1 MGFDLYALKRPRL
14 NGVKKYTKNGSY
26 TVAYSKLRRERDL
39 YYQNNGV
46 GWRNILKELIP
57 LVEKDLSSSKIAEW
71 NTISGLYYNDGIKY
85 DRAIANLMAERL
97 EANLKPQKDW
107 KKFVKE
113 NPFLANRE
121 ELKRFIK
128 FAKNSGGFQVN

>member
-1 MGFDLYALKRPRL
+1 MGFDLNALKKPRL

-46 GWRNILKELIP
+46 SWRNILEELVP

-97 EANLKPQKDW
+97 EVI
-107 KKFVKE
+107 VK

>member
-1 MGFDLYALKRPRL
+1 MGFDLHALKRPRL

-46 GWRNILKELIP
+46 GWRNILEKLVP
-57 LVEKDLSSSKIAEW
+57 LVEKELSSSKIAEW

-85 DRAIANLMAERL
+85 DRAIANLMAVQL
-97 EANLKPQKDW
+97 EAFIQEMLDQNDVL
-107 KKFVKE
+107 FE
-113 NPFLANRE
+113 GMS